1 MVESALILLVG
12 MFVGAILFDWMTCKR
27 FFEAES
33 LNQKHYLLFRLMM
46 HWVAEKQKG
55 RNLAGYLVERG
66 HQNIAI
72 YGMNYVGKALM
83 DELKDTGVNV
93 KYGIDRNADNIVA
106 DVDLHKPDEVLET
119 VDAVVVT
126 PFTSFDEIKKML
138 SKRLECPIFSIE
150 DLVYDIRC

>member
-12 MFVGAILFDWMTCKR
+12 MFIGAILFDWMTCKS

-55 RNLAGYLVERG
+55 RNLSGYLIERG
-66 HQNIAI
+66 YQNIAV

-83 DELKDTGVNV
+83 DELRDTGVNV
-93 KYGIDRNADNIVA
+93 RYGIDRNADSIVA
-106 DVDLHKPDEVLET
+106 DVDLHKPDEALET

-126 PFTSFDEIKKML
+126 PFTSFDDIKKML
-138 SKRLECPIFSIE
+138 SQKLECPIFSIE